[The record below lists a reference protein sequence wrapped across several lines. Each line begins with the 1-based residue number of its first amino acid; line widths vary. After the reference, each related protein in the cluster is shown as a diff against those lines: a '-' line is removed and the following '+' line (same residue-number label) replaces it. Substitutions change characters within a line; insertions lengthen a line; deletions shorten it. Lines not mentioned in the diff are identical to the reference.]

1 MEDKDL
7 IALIGKKNGA
17 SLDKADPILISA
29 MIFEA
34 LAKEMATKL
43 AKIVADAAAEIATTS
58 TLAENTVRVRGSAI
72 VTNAAK
78 WGAEQ
83 IRAAGDVAT
92 RSVVS
97 AASGII
103 ERAQSIEAEIR
114 SMWRLRIIFAAIS
127 FLSVLGL
134 ISWQVWGRAL

>member
-7 IALIGKKNGA
+7 IALIGKKNSA
-17 SLDKADPILISA
+17 NLDKADLILINA
-29 MIFEA
+29 TIFEA

-83 IRAAGDVAT
+83 IQAAGDAAT

-103 ERAQSIEAEIR
+103 ERAQSIEAETR
-114 SMWRLRIIFAAIS
+114 SIWRLRIIFAAIS

-134 ISWQVWGRAL
+134 ISWQVWGPAL